1 MRPGFCLVGFMS
13 RASKLSLQAAWDRAR
28 WTCSHSMAS
37 RFTWVLQTKPP
48 RTLRKHFLM
57 GSLWAELRDAT
68 TGTTRNTAIVV
79 ITRSNDSFHM
89 KIAIT
94 AQGQEP
100 NALLDPRFGR
110 ARFFRIVDTE
120 NGQQLAIDNSAGAN
134 AVQGAGTQAAQT
146 LARHGVQVVITGHV
160 GPKALTAL
168 QAANIKVYSAES
180 GTVDQAVRD
189 FLAGKLAALDQADV
203 RGHW

>member
-1 MRPGFCLVGFMS
+1 MV
-13 RASKLSLQAAWDRAR
+13 AIIAR
-28 WTCSHSMAS
+28 DNEPF
-37 RFTWVLQTKPP
+37 R
-48 RTLRKHFLM
+48 
-57 GSLWAELRDAT
+57 
-68 TGTTRNTAIVV
+68 
-79 ITRSNDSFHM
+79 M

-100 NALLDPRFGR
+100 SALLDPRFGR

-120 NGQQLAIDNSAGAN
+120 NGQQTAIDNSAGAN
-134 AVQGAGTQAAQT
+134 AAQGAGTQAAQT

-160 GPKALTAL
+160 GPKALIAL

-189 FLAGKLAALDQADV
+189 FLAGKLAALDQPDV